1 MEYNDFFNAFSDEAA
16 TGDGNQ
22 TDQAELDAQEPSD
35 SVESGVEH
43 EAGQTPA
50 AKAPEGDEEQD
61 KEKREETPEKQF
73 TLKVNKEEKTVTR
86 DEVVKL
92 AQKGLD
98 YDRVKERLE
107 AQQSQLERLN
117 ELEQKVS
124 EQTDVVRVLEDIAAS
139 ASLSVPDLLTQFR
152 INRYKQEGLTED
164 AAKERVAREDVE
176 KKLQAY
182 EQAQNKRKETEQS
195 SQTRA
200 KREIA
205 EFQRKYPDVSLS
217 KEVLDQLS
225 ADIVGD
231 KTMTLTEAY
240 QKWQNAEKDKEI
252 RELQEKLAAEQQNK
266 KNRSSSPG
274 SQSDSGSKKTRSEYD
289 NFMAGFKI

>member
-1 MEYNDFFNAFSDEAA
+1 MDENMEYNEFFGAFSEETAA
-16 TGDGNQ
+16 GDGNQ
-22 TDQAELDAQEPSD
+22 TDQVEEETQEPSD
-35 SVESGVEH
+35 SEESGEDT
-43 EAGQTPA
+43 QKQDQST
-50 AKAPEGDEEQD
+50 PEGDAEQGS
-61 KEKREETPEKQF
+61 ETQEETPGEQY

-86 DEVVKL
+86 DEMVQL

-98 YDRVKERLE
+98 YDRVKEKLESHQARL
-107 AQQSQLERLN
+107 S
-117 ELEQKVS
+117 ELEQQ
-124 EQTDVVRVLEDIAAS
+124 EAERAGIMEMLQDIAAG
-139 ASLSVPDLLTQFR
+139 ANLSVSDLLTQFR

-164 AAKERVAREDVE
+164 AAKERVAREDAE
-176 KKLQAY
+176 KKLKAY
-182 EQAQNKRKETEQS
+182 EQAQNKRQELEQS

-231 KTMTLTEAY
+231 KSMTLTEAY

-266 KNRSSSPG
+266 KNRSTSPG
-274 SQSDSGSKKTRSEYD
+274 SQSDSGSRKNRSGYD
-289 NFMAGFKI
+289 DFMAAFKL